1 MPPPPFAVSRRIDP
15 KRSPIFL
22 TSGNI
27 AETRL
32 HVGMFAVIYTATPI
46 GHPDMTLSPSPRLIL
61 RRLPSGAYELATIDG
76 DTLIRGP
83 ILLCRELA
91 SRLTPLPVTVAIP
104 STLAA

>member
-1 MPPPPFAVSRRIDP
+1 
-15 KRSPIFL
+15 
-22 TSGNI
+22 
-27 AETRL
+27 
-32 HVGMFAVIYTATPI
+32 MFAVIYTATPT